1 MVAAVAS
8 PDHER
13 AKASDMVPDFEKI
26 TIDEEDIY
34 EETEDM
40 INHCVIPSCP
50 KTHDA
55 ADLELEEA
63 TIDDSTISL
72 GRRAVHPLKSSLTR
86 SSGCTSAASTE
97 EASSMMDESST
108 STMMLDES
116 HSLIRGRSVCFTQ
129 LEIRSYGV
137 TLGDAPTFNGCPI
150 TLGWDYDPA
159 ETETYDVDVYEHN
172 RCGRRAKIELLI
184 PPSHRESLLIQSG
197 FSRSQIKCAIKE
209 AKQAAKDREKTAQ
222 NFKRSRRLSFEEMWC
237 RATGAIRRR

>member
-1 MVAAVAS
+1 
-8 PDHER
+8 
-13 AKASDMVPDFEKI
+13 MVPDFEEI
-26 TIDEEDIY
+26 IIDEEDIY

-40 INHCVIPSCP
+40 INRCP
-50 KTHDA
+50 PQTHDA
-55 ADLELEEA
+55 ADLEEVN
-63 TIDDSTISL
+63 INDSTISL

-86 SSGCTSAASTE
+86 SSGCTSAASTV
-97 EASSMMDESST
+97 ATSMMDESST

-197 FSRSQIKCAIKE
+197 FSRSQIKRAIKE

-222 NFKRSRRLSFEEMWC
+222 SFKRSRRLSFEEMWG